1 MVVGGIKQA
10 KRRSSSSYASTAF
23 AIATCAADNP
33 VAMQYHKKQNQ
44 VEDKTKSLEYIISTA
59 ATMRVL
65 NVLRFA
71 MQTPN
76 EFNNRLYYHIGTGSQ
91 SKVRILKQTKN

>member
-1 MVVGGIKQA
+1 MGGIKHA

-33 VAMQYHKKQNQ
+33 ISIQYQQ
-44 VEDKTKSLEYIISTA
+44 RQVIVEDKTKSLEHIISTA

-65 NVLRFA
+65 NVLR
-71 MQTPN
+71 
-76 EFNNRLYYHIGTGSQ
+76 
-91 SKVRILKQTKN
+91 